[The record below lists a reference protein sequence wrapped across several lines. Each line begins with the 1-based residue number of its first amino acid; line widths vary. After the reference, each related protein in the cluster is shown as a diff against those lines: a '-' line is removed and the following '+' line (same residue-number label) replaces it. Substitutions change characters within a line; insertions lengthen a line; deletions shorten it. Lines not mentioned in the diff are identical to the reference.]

1 MPSAGKVY
9 IVGFMGSGKTTAGK
23 KLSEALG
30 WTFADLDQAIEQR
43 EKRTIGKIFSESGE
57 SYFRKAESEC
67 LREYEN
73 HDRFVISTGGG
84 APCFADNLEFMKR
97 TGIVVY
103 LRMDPVSLVE
113 RLEGE
118 QDSRPLIRDLDRG
131 GLELYIIEKLKERE
145 TFYNCADIIVDGR
158 NPDITSLAERIRN
171 FS

>member
-9 IVGFMGSGKTTAGK
+9 IIGFMGSGKTTAGR

-30 WTFADLDQAIEQR
+30 WSFADLDEEIEKK
-43 EKRTIGKIFSESGE
+43 EKRNIATIFSESGE

-67 LREYEN
+67 LREFEN
-73 HDRFVISTGGG
+73 HDRIVIATGGG

-103 LRMDPVSLVE
+103 LRMSPSGLAD

-118 QDSRPLIRDLDRG
+118 QESRPLIRGLDRKA
-131 GLELYIIEKLKERE
+131 LEVYISGKLKERE
-145 TFYNCADIIVDGR
+145 TYYNCADIIEDGK
-158 NPDITSLAERIRN
+158 NPDIADLADRIRN